1 MTVTVPQSPP
11 GDHGPGAGPAAED
24 VPPSVPA
31 TVLPARRSA
40 PSTRGASHG
49 ASRGESRRNLSTLRA
64 SDVYALLGAGAAA
77 LAVTWLMFDRLL
89 PFDGTLGFVVL
100 AYALFLGLYAL
111 LVSFDEDGPAVRD
124 RLAAVVVQSL
134 GLVMLTA
141 LAFVV
146 VYTLYQGRTALPHLN
161 FYTESMADA
170 GPLEPLGVGGVLHA
184 IVGTLW
190 QISIALVICIPT
202 GLVCAVFLNEVPGA
216 FSRFVRTIVE
226 AMTALPSVVAG
237 LFIYA
242 TVILGLGVDQS
253 GIAAGLAISV
263 MMLPIIIR
271 ASDVV
276 IRLVPGTLREASYAL
291 GTSRWRTVWHV
302 VLPTS
307 RSGLTTAI
315 ILGTAR
321 GVGETS
327 PVLLTAGFT
336 QELNTDPL
344 HDPMV
349 SLPLAAFKLVES
361 PEPTYIARGFGT
373 AAVLLVLVLVLFVV
387 ARVIGGR
394 GPGKLTRRQEHRRVR
409 ASRRDAQRFA
419 ARAATGPVPAASA
432 PTRSA
437 STRSAASGSA
447 STRSTT

>member
-1 MTVTVPQSPP
+1 MTLTAEQSPP
-11 GDHGPGAGPAAED
+11 GDQNPDSAPDPVPDRAPDRAPDPAA
-24 VPPSVPA
+24 SG
-31 TVLPARRSA
+31 TVLAVRRGGGLA
-40 PSTRGASHG
+40 MRVD
-49 ASRGESRRNLSTLRA
+49 SRRNLSTLHA
-64 SDVYALLGAGAAA
+64 TDVYALLGAGAAA
-77 LAVTWLMFDRLL
+77 LAVTWLMFERLL
-89 PFDGTLGFVVL
+89 PFNGTLGFLVIAYVL
-100 AYALFLGLYAL
+100 FVGFYAL

-124 RLAAVVVQSL
+124 RVAAVVVQSL
-134 GLVMLTA
+134 GLVMLAA

-146 VYTLYQGRTALPHLN
+146 VYTLYEGREALPHLN
-161 FYTESMADA
+161 FYTQSMADA
-170 GPLEPLGVGGVLHA
+170 GPVEPLAVGGILHA

-226 AMTALPSVVAG
+226 AMTALPSIVAG

-242 TVILGLGVDQS
+242 TIILGLGFDRS
-253 GIAAGLAISV
+253 GLAAALAISV

-307 RSGLTTAI
+307 RSGLTTAV

-336 QELNTDPL
+336 AELNTNPL
-344 HDPMV
+344 QDPMV
-349 SLPLAAFKLVES
+349 SLPLAAFELVKS

-373 AAVLLVLVLVLFVV
+373 AAVLLVLVLVLFVI

-419 ARAATGPVPAASA
+419 ARTATDGTA
-432 PTRSA
+432 PGGVGA
-437 STRSAASGSA
+437 STVSTDSTASSV